1 MEAVVTTNIPTSLP
15 SVAVFQLILSFPS
28 KGQGALGWTDQSG
41 EAN

>member
-1 MEAVVTTNIPTSLP
+1 METLITTIIPTSPP
-15 SVAVFQLILSFPS
+15 SIAVFQLILSFPS